1 MTTPTTNFTQTANLI
16 LACGTTNTFHV
27 QSAPGQGKS
36 SILSFLARS
45 LPDYT
50 PCYIDAN
57 SCDLGD
63 ISMPVVDRERMVT
76 NYAPNARFNVSRE
89 QNRPVIIMLDELPKA
104 SRPVLNMFLPLILER
119 RIGDVPLPTGSIV
132 FSTGNLDTDGVG
144 DTLPSHFWNRVSVIN
159 YANPTVDE
167 WLGWAANNDVAPEV
181 MAFAREYP
189 QVFERYDMIDKQ
201 EKNPYI
207 FSPLTGNT
215 KAFCSPRSLEK
226 AGNLIKQR
234 DVLGDALL
242 PALCGTVGE
251 AAARDMEAMV
261 MMADQMPRFAAI
273 IASPDKAKLPGGAG
287 AYFLSAFLM
296 AGRADATNLN
306 ATMTYVNRWE
316 SFEAKTLF
324 ITTLASNKAKVGMA
338 CQNREFTKAC
348 AAAGKYF

>member
-1 MTTPTTNFTQTANLI
+1 
-16 LACGTTNTFHV
+16 
-27 QSAPGQGKS
+27 
-36 SILSFLARS
+36 
-45 LPDYT
+45 
-50 PCYIDAN
+50 
-57 SCDLGD
+57 
-63 ISMPVVDRERMVT
+63 MVT
-76 NYAPNARFNVSRE
+76 NYAPNARFNISHK
-89 QNRPVIIMLDELPKA
+89 QDRPVIIMLDELPKA

-119 RIGDVPLPTGSIV
+119 RIGDVPLPLGSIV

-144 DTLPSHFWNRVSVIN
+144 DTLPSHFWNRVSVLN

-167 WLGWAANNDVAPEV
+167 WLGWAASNDVAPEV

-189 QVFERYDMIDKQ
+189 QVFERYDMIDKK

-234 DVLGDALL
+234 DALGDALL

-261 MMADQMPRFAAI
+261 MLADQMPRFAAI
-273 IASPDKAKLPGGAG
+273 IANPDKAKLPGGAG
-287 AYFLSAFLM
+287 AYFLMSFML
-296 AGRADATNLN
+296 AGRAEASNLD
-306 ATMTYVNRWE
+306 ATMTYINRWE

-324 ITTLASNKAKVGMA
+324 ITTLASNRAKVGMA
-338 CQNREFTKAC
+338 CANREFTKAC
-348 AAAGKYF
+348 ASAGKYF